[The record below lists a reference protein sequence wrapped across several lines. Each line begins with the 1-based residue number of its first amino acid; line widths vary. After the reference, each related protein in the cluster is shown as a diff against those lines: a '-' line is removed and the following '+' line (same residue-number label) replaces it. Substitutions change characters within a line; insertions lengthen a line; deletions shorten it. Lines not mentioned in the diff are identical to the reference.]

1 MFWGRPKRLPLFLRA
16 VDLLAQNQKKGPE
29 VSLRAFFC
37 AVIAKDQ
44 KL

>member
-1 MFWGRPKRLPLFLRA
+1 MFWGRPQRLPLFLPELNR
-16 VDLLAQNQKKGPE
+16 LTQNQKGPE
-29 VSLRAFFC
+29 VSLRAFF